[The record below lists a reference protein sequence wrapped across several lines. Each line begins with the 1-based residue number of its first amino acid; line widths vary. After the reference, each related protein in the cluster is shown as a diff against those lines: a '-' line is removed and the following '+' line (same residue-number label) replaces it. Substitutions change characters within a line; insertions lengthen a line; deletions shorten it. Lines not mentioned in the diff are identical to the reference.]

1 MTQANEQLA
10 RELLQS
16 QKTTLATCLASRH
29 VVSLRIFP
37 GYVGDWM
44 PADDLRRKDAIME
57 RFELDRQSFQPFLE
71 GHSGYLSII
80 VPDLDLADQA
90 AESEG

>member
-1 MTQANEQLA
+1 LD
-10 RELLQS
+10 
-16 QKTTLATCLASRH
+16 ASRWFSRI
-29 VVSLRIFP
+29 VSELV
-37 GYVGDWM
+37 YVDLLDWTC
-44 PADDLRRKDAIME
+44 ADLRRKDAIME